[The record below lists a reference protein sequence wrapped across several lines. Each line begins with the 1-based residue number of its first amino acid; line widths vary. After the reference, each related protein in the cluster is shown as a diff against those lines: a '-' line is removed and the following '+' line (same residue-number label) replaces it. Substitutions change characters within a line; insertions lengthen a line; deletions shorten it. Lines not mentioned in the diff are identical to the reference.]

1 VARALALTR
10 HFGET
15 EAQLALA
22 AYARTSS
29 LVGVALVLTVDLLVQ
44 AQRWARVR

>member
-1 VARALALTR
+1 MARALALTR

-15 EAQLALA
+15 EAQLALM

-29 LVGVALVLTVDLLVQ
+29 LFGVALVLAVDLLVQ
-44 AQRWARVR
+44 IVRRARLG